1 MVFRSF
7 YSRLVISVGLIIL
20 TSLVFCW
27 LVITGQNWILTFHA
41 ALLLLLQGWLLVRY
55 TNKWNSELTAFFNRL
70 ESGDLVLS
78 SPVLEEFPRLREM
91 GKILKKLSLRL
102 GDERKRFEME
112 NEYFKV
118 LSSNVTTGIIV
129 TDDQNKVLFINPAA
143 LHFFGIVTL
152 RHLGNL
158 ERHHSGSFSLL
169 GSMETGSSA
178 NLAINDGSITRLL
191 MIKLSELVMDN
202 EKMKVFTLEDIEKAI
217 RKNELESWQKLIRV
231 LNHEIMNSISPINST
246 VQTLSDIWEG
256 MDQKEEAE
264 KKLVD
269 KTLKGLNII
278 KERGEGLKNFVSA
291 YRSLTTS
298 MTPDLRQVSLH
309 GILQKIVELH
319 QEDMKT
325 GNIQIEVAGEASR
338 SDVRTDPDMLS
349 QALINVLRNAI
360 ESFDDENEAKLI
372 TIGWKEIGG
381 RWLVFVEDNGK
392 GMPEDVLTNST
403 IPFYTTKESGSGIG
417 LSLSR
422 QLIPALNGE
431 MRIPSHEGERT
442 KVEFIF

>member
-1 MVFRSF
+1 MVFRTF

-422 QLIPALNGE
+422 QIISALNGAFQTDYL
-431 MRIPSHEGERT
+431 SVER
-442 KVEFIF
+442 